1 MGLCCV
7 AATQPQA
14 CVRTAHA
21 TFLTFCCQA
30 QDAAY
35 ASTALRKGERLLKY
49 CRRGRPH
56 ACHVQL
62 SPDEC
67 EVEWVSGAAKPRM
80 LRLAAVKDV
89 VAGQTTAV
97 FRSARCSSPPALQEL
112 RSAPFEGACQGCISQ
127 VCLSPSFI
135 ASRTAQSARW
145 TSSARSVQQRRASSV
160 AAALSLTRPVQN
172 EEQQQLWYHGL
183 RASISKFKSMSTG
196 AGATS
201 QLAGVARAASVAQR
215 WKAVRNCSPHMLCF
229 DYAARHPTGADGF
242 ASRTQVPS
250 LPRHEGCCHLVAGKL
265 QAACRAR

>member
-97 FRSARCSSPPALQEL
+97 FRSARCSSPPALSGTEKCTCCRRL
-112 RSAPFEGACQGCISQ
+112 PGLHKPSLSFSIIYCEPDGAERTLDLVCQVRPTTPRQLGC
-127 VCLSPSFI
+127 
-135 ASRTAQSARW
+135 
-145 TSSARSVQQRRASSV
+145 SSAESC
-160 AAALSLTRPVQN
+160 
-172 EEQQQLWYHGL
+172 
-183 RASISKFKSMSTG
+183 
-196 AGATS
+196 TS
-201 QLAGVARAASVAQR
+201 CA
-215 WKAVRNCSPHMLCF
+215 
-229 DYAARHPTGADGF
+229 
-242 ASRTQVPS
+242 
-250 LPRHEGCCHLVAGKL
+250 E
-265 QAACRAR
+265 